1 MSRYMQLSGPTSVPR
16 TTPLPARL
24 EVPVDVPIDARAPSD
39 ARVPIDARAPSAP
52 GAATAAA
59 ADGPFTPL
67 ADDAPFPAVAAEIVP
82 KLPGLPGKDSPGWSL
97 GDLLGP
103 PKAGSLAARA
113 DMATVKGAQLLRTPE
128 RDEWANRMADDGA
141 MKVWFQFAKQHRGEV
156 GKVRGWLDTALLAAT
171 MASNSALTQVAK
183 QKFDRQRPYQVD
195 PSIKPPVHLPRDS
208 SYPSGHTSSAF
219 AAARVISTLEPT
231 LAAEAYDIA
240 SQVAASR
247 VYAGVHFP
255 TDVVAGALLGTGVAD
270 AALRAA
276 HKKGSA
282 PLDPADV
289 IAAMDTNAPAAA
301 AADLEAAAA

>member
-24 EVPVDVPIDARAPSD
+24 EVPVDVPI
-39 ARVPIDARAPSAP
+39 
-52 GAATAAA
+52 GAAAA
-59 ADGPFTPL
+59 ADAPFTPL
-67 ADDAPFPAVAAEIVP
+67 ADDAPFSAVAAEIVP

-103 PKAGSLAARA
+103 PKAGSLAAKA

-128 RDEWANRMADDGA
+128 RDEWANRMAEDGA

-156 GKVRGWLDTALLAAT
+156 GKVQGWLDTALLAAT
-171 MASNSALTQVAK
+171 MASNSAITQVAK

-195 PSIKPPVHLPRDS
+195 PSIKPPVHLPHDS

-219 AAARVISTLEPT
+219 AAARVISTLEPK

-270 AALRAA
+270 AALRAS
-276 HKKGSA
+276 HKKGGA
-282 PLDPADV
+282 ALDPADV
-289 IAAMDTNAPAAA
+289 VAAMESNSPAAA
-301 AADLEAAAA
+301 ATDAEPAAA